1 LSPRVDHAALLPI
14 LIERDE
20 TRPLHRQIYEEI
32 QGLIL
37 SGRLGRGA
45 RLPSSRALAAE
56 LGVSRNTVAAAF
68 DQLLAEGY
76 IEGRVGAGSFVAS
89 DLPEEGVGTPPRP
102 DPAAG
107 SKGPGNLSRRG
118 AMLAA
123 ITGGHRRRSP
133 AFTPGLPDMTAF
145 PFEIWSRLMAK
156 AWRHPPASLLM
167 HGDPAGYAPL
177 RRAIA
182 GYLATARGV
191 RCDADQV
198 IVVAGAQQAIGLAAH
213 VLTDEGEEA
222 VVEDPG
228 YPGVRGAL
236 LAAGLKLVHAP
247 VDSEGLVVSE
257 AALRAA
263 APRLICVAPSHQYP
277 LGVTMSLARR
287 LQLLDWAQRAD
298 AWVVEDDYDSE
309 YRYLGRPL
317 AALQGM
323 DRAGRVVYVGSFSK
337 VLFPSL
343 RVGYLVVPEALVD
356 SFLRARRAL
365 DDHPSSVA
373 QPALTA
379 FIEEGH
385 FAAHIRRM
393 RKLYAGRQAA
403 LVEAAERILPDL
415 VRVEASPSGMHLA
428 SRLMP
433 DLRAR
438 MGDVEAA
445 ATIAARGI
453 TALPL
458 SGTYAQEPAEHGL
471 LLGYAA
477 VPAEEMAGKL
487 ARMAEAL
494 RAAAPR

>member
-1 LSPRVDHAALLPI
+1 MSPRIDRAALLPI
-14 LIERDE
+14 LIEKE
-20 TRPLHRQIYEEI
+20 EGRPLHRQIYEEI
-32 QGLIL
+32 RGLIL

-45 RLPSSRALAAE
+45 RLPSSRGLATE

-89 DLPEEGVGTPPRP
+89 DLPEEGVGVSPPPVAEQGRL
-102 DPAAG
+102 
-107 SKGPGNLSRRG
+107 GPGNLSRRG
-118 AMLAA
+118 TMLAA
-123 ITGGHRRRSP
+123 ISGGRRRRSP

-156 AWRHPPASLLM
+156 TWRRPPASLLM
-167 HGDPAGYAPL
+167 HGDPAGYDPL

-182 GYLATARGV
+182 NYLATARGV
-191 RCDADQV
+191 RCSADQV

-213 VLTDEGEEA
+213 VLTDEGDQA

-236 LAAGLKLVHAP
+236 MAAGLSMVYAP
-247 VDSEGLVVSE
+247 VDAEGLDVTE
-257 AALRAA
+257 AARRAD

-277 LGVTMSLARR
+277 LGVTLSLARR
-287 LQLLDWAQRAD
+287 LQLLDWAQRIN
-298 AWVVEDDYDSE
+298 AWIVEDDYDSE

-356 SFLRARRAL
+356 AFLRARRAL

-403 LVEAAERILPDL
+403 LVEAAGNILPDL
-415 VRVEASPSGMHLA
+415 VEVEAVPSGMHLA
-428 SRLMP
+428 ARLTP
-433 DLRAR
+433 ELRAR
-438 MGDVEAA
+438 LRDVDA
-445 ATIAARGI
+445 ATAIAAKGI

-458 SGTYAQEPAEHGL
+458 SGTYMREPEEHGL

-477 VPAEEMAGKL
+477 VPAEDMTDKL
-487 ARMAEAL
+487 QKMAEAL
-494 RAAAPR
+494 RAG